1 MTTIFDARKVPVILI
16 ILFIVSSGIVLVFQN
31 SQADETTEF
40 PYPEDDRSWDVIGAQ
55 HRHQLNKKGEDVL
68 IAVLDTGIVYRY
80 HNLKEIYERIRLE
93 LTPTAEVMDITPASG
108 SEDASIT
115 AEYPPLPPADSDS
128 PIPYY
133 EGNTVLFILGVIV
146 ILAVGW
152 TAFIYYRYFKER
164 KKSRKKMTRNEKK
177 RY

>member
-16 ILFIVSSGIVLVFQN
+16 ILFIVSSGIVFVFQN
-31 SQADETTEF
+31 SQADE
-40 PYPEDDRSWDVIGAQ
+40 
-55 HRHQLNKKGEDVL
+55 
-68 IAVLDTGIVYRY
+68 
-80 HNLKEIYERIRLE
+80 
-93 LTPTAEVMDITPASG
+93 
-108 SEDASIT
+108 T

-164 KKSRKKMTRNEKK
+164 KKRRKKMTRNEKK